1 MRPHTNTSSKRSA
14 SRERAKGEPCPGCQQ
29 LLPVRAK
36 RPDEVTTHW
45 ECTGCRSPLTGVLWK
60 KAAPLLAAH
69 IHLSQKHFDTTGLP
83 VIPEDL
89 RDLVR
94 EFLNLRANQTE
105 PADERRKSVRVSQ
118 QLDVVVAPLDE
129 EWLPQG
135 KPILGIVVD
144 LAADGLGMV
153 TTSPVGAP
161 YVVAQIGH
169 RSSFVQLLGKVA
181 WSRDFGHGLHN
192 AGVQFVVRFG
202 RGKDFPRA

>member
-1 MRPHTNTSSKRSA
+1 MGPNANTTSTVAVRAGGRP
-14 SRERAKGEPCPGCQQ
+14 KGEPCPGCQQ

-45 ECTGCRSPLTGVLWK
+45 ECTGCRSPFTGVLLK
-60 KAAPLLAAH
+60 NAVPLLAAH
-69 IHLSQKHFDTTGLP
+69 IHLSQKHFDTTDLP
-83 VIPEDL
+83 VIPERLSRTGSRISEPSPLTRVD
-89 RDLVR
+89 
-94 EFLNLRANQTE
+94 
-105 PADERRKSVRVSQ
+105 PADERRKSVRVPQ
-118 QLDVVVAPLDE
+118 QLDVVVVPLDE

-144 LAADGLGMV
+144 LAADGLGMI

-169 RSSFVQLLGKVA
+169 GSGFVQLLGKVA
-181 WSRDFGHGLHN
+181 WSKDFGHGFHN

-202 RGKDFPRA
+202 RV